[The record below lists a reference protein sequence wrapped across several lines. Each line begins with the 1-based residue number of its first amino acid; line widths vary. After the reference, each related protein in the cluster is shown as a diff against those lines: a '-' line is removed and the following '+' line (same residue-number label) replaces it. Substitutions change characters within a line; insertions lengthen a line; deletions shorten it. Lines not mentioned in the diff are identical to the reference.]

1 MIYRFLIIIF
11 SLILAF
17 SAQAQELSLDVS
29 INTPKLKLADP
40 KVFRTLETAI
50 EEFYNNT
57 VWTDDSF
64 QPEERIEGSLQINIK
79 EDLSTNTFIADFYV
93 SSARPVYNSNYYSQT
108 IKLVDKDIGF
118 SYEEY
123 GPLFNNANSF
133 SDNLSAILSYY
144 AYVIIGTDYD
154 TFSPL
159 GGEPFFQIAQTIVN
173 SIPPSVSGSDRSWTA
188 IGSKRNRYW
197 LIENMLNPR
206 VKPYRQAI
214 YDYHRKS
221 LDAMYNEPD
230 RSRAVMLSSI
240 TSIGDVNDDYPNSM
254 ILKLFS
260 DTKRQEIIEVFDV
273 ASQGEKDKV
282 YNIMTDIDPALS
294 SEFNSL
300 KRGRK

>member
-1 MIYRFLIIIF
+1 MIRT
-11 SLILAF
+11 ILYTLVILGLSFA
-17 SAQAQELSLDVS
+17 SIAQELNLDVT
-29 INTPKLKLADP
+29 INTPKLNIADP
-40 KVFRTLETAI
+40 QVFRTLETAI
-50 EEFYNNT
+50 TEFYNNS
-57 VWTDDSF
+57 VWTDDDF
-64 QPEERIEGSLQINIK
+64 EQEERIEGTVQINIK
-79 EDLSTNTFIADFYV
+79 EDLSTNTFVADFLI

-108 IKLVDKDIGF
+108 IKLIDKGINF
-118 SYEEY
+118 SYEQY

-144 AYVIIGTDYD
+144 AYIILGTDYD

-159 GGEPFFQIAQTIVN
+159 GGEKYFQIAQSIVN
-173 SIPPSVSGSDRSWTA
+173 SIPPSVSGADKAWTS

-197 LIENMLNPR
+197 LIENLLNPR

-221 LDAMYNEPD
+221 LDDMHIDPD

-240 TSIGDVNDDYPNSM
+240 TSIGDVNDNFPNSM

-260 DTKRQEIIEVFDV
+260 DTKRQEIVEIFDV

-282 YNIMTDIDPALS
+282 YDIMTDIDPALS
-294 SEFNSL
+294 SEFYSL
-300 KRGRK
+300 RRGSK